1 MNSRFAGLGPRPWSI
16 FFSTA
21 CARARHR
28 AAILA
33 RDAARGAAA
42 LSAAALVAAL
52 LPAPGASAEGE
63 ARISLAE
70 ALRLA
75 EENALQ
81 VKAAEHD
88 SLSAEHGLRAAKDAW
103 FPTFGVTGN
112 AFGFHPQDPLGIGPL
127 ALPADWSEVYATNL
141 RLNYPIYTGGR
152 RGNDIRRQRESL
164 DATSSQIS
172 TERLANAY
180 ESRRAYIGL
189 LIADRMVDSA
199 NASLAR
205 VTLIRTHVGNLHA
218 AGMAD
223 SLDILEAEISLSGAR
238 RLVEEARGERKNA
251 SAALSRLLAF
261 PGDETIVPTEFIPDP
276 EPPSAEPPA
285 IGDIAGRPELSTAS
299 HQIES
304 ARYQKSI
311 VNAGYLPVV
320 NGMGGYALVKPNI
333 GERESDWQDIWWLGL
348 TLSWDLNLGGQEF
361 SRSKQASE
369 AVRSLEMRRKD
380 LEDTLLLQAR
390 IAWNNIGEAYNI
402 YAIRRDEYNLAS
414 RRFALA
420 VDVQKAG
427 RMTVNRLLELET
439 DLTQTQQQ
447 YEAARL
453 QYHAAVTDYLYA
465 VGSGAIR
472 EGF

>member
-1 MNSRFAGLGPRPWSI
+1 MTLP
-16 FFSTA
+16 
-21 CARARHR
+21 
-28 AAILA
+28 
-33 RDAARGAAA
+33 GAAA
-42 LSAAALVAAL
+42 ASFSATSHVAAVVAAAALIAAA
-52 LPAPGASAEGE
+52 LPAPAARAETE
-63 ARISLAE
+63 RRISLAE

-75 EENALQ
+75 EENAFQ
-81 VKAAEHD
+81 VKAAVHD
-88 SLSAEHGLRAAKDAW
+88 SLSAHYGLRAAKDAW
-103 FPTFGVTGN
+103 FPTIGITGN

-152 RGNDIRRQRESL
+152 RGNDVGRQRETL
-164 DATSSQIS
+164 NAASSQIS

-180 ESRRAYIGL
+180 ESRKAYIGL
-189 LIADRMVDSA
+189 LIAERMVESA
-199 NASLAR
+199 NASLER
-205 VTLIRTHVGNLHA
+205 VSLIRTHVGNLFA

-223 SLDILEAEISLSGAR
+223 SLDILEAEISLRGAR
-238 RLVEEARGERKNA
+238 RLAEQARGERQNA
-251 SAALSRLLAF
+251 SAALASLLAL
-261 PGDETIVPTEFIPDP
+261 PGDDTIVPTEFIPDP
-276 EPPSAEPPA
+276 ETPSAQPPA
-285 IGDIAGRPELSTAS
+285 ASDIAGRPELSTAS
-299 HQIES
+299 HQLES
-304 ARYQKSI
+304 ARHQRSI
-311 VNAGYLPVV
+311 VSAGYLPVV

-361 SRSKQASE
+361 SQSKQASE

-390 IAWNNIGEAYNI
+390 IAWNDIGEAYNV
-402 YAIRRDEYNLAS
+402 YAIRREEYTLAS

-427 RMTVNRLLELET
+427 RMTVNRLLELEA

-447 YEAARL
+447 FEAARL

>member
-1 MNSRFAGLGPRPWSI
+1 LPPTPAG
-16 FFSTA
+16 TA
-21 CARARHR
+21 VF
-28 AAILA
+28 
-33 RDAARGAAA
+33 AAA
-42 LSAAALVAAL
+42 VLIAAVSATELLAAS
-52 LPAPGASAEGE
+52 PAASAGGE
-63 ARISLAE
+63 VRISLAE

-75 EENALQ
+75 EENAFQ

-103 FPTFGVTGN
+103 FPTFGITGN
-112 AFGFHPQDPLGIGPL
+112 AFGFQPQDPMGIGPL

-152 RGNDIRRQRESL
+152 RSNDIGRQKETL
-164 DATSSQIS
+164 GAASSQIS
-172 TERLANAY
+172 AERLANAY

-189 LIADRMVDSA
+189 LIADRMVESA

-223 SLDILEAEISLSGAR
+223 SLDILEAEISLRGAR
-238 RLVEEARGERKNA
+238 RLAEEARGERQNA
-251 SAALSRLLAF
+251 SAALARLLAL

-285 IGDIAGRPELSTAS
+285 IHDIAGRPELSTAS

-304 ARYQKSI
+304 ARYQQSI
-311 VNAGYLPVV
+311 TKAGYLPVV

-333 GERESDWQDIWWLGL
+333 GERESNWQDMWWLGL

-361 SRSKQASE
+361 SQSKQASE
-369 AVRSLEMRRKD
+369 TVRSLEMRRRD
-380 LEDTLLLQAR
+380 LENELLLQAR
-390 IAWNNIGEAYNI
+390 VAWNRIGETYNV
-402 YAIRRDEYNLAS
+402 YAIWRDEYSLAS

-427 RMTVNRLLELET
+427 RMTINRLLELEA

-447 YEAARL
+447 FEAARL

>member
-1 MNSRFAGLGPRPWSI
+1 MCVRVR
-16 FFSTA
+16 
-21 CARARHR
+21 R
-28 AAILA
+28 AAVVLTRAAAALA
-33 RDAARGAAA
+33 AASLVTAA
-42 LSAAALVAAL
+42 LSAPAAK
-52 LPAPGASAEGE
+52 AEVE
-63 ARISLAE
+63 RRISLTE

-75 EENALQ
+75 EENATP
-81 VKAAEHD
+81 VKAAVHD
-88 SLSAEHGLRAAKDAW
+88 SLSAEHGLSAAKDAW
-103 FPTFGVTGN
+103 FPTLGVTGN

-152 RGNDIRRQRESL
+152 RSNDIGRQKESL
-164 DATSSQIS
+164 NAASSQIS
-172 TERLANAY
+172 VERLTNAY

-189 LIADRMVDSA
+189 LIAERMVEA
-199 NASLAR
+199 ARASLAR
-205 VTLIRTHVGNLHA
+205 VGLIRTHVGNLHA

-223 SLDILEAEISLSGAR
+223 SLDILEAEISLRGANR
-238 RLVEEARGERKNA
+238 FLEEARGDRQNA
-251 SAALSRLLAF
+251 SAALARLLAL
-261 PGDETIVPTEFIPDP
+261 PGDETIVPTEPVPDP

-285 IGDIAGRPELSTAS
+285 PADIAGRPELAAAS
-299 HQIES
+299 HRIES

-311 VNAGYLPVV
+311 VSAGYLPVV
-320 NGMGGYALVKPNI
+320 NGMGGYALVKPDI
-333 GERESDWQDIWWLGL
+333 GEREGEWQDIWWLGL

-361 SRSKQASE
+361 SQSKQASE

-380 LEDTLLLQAR
+380 LEDALLLQAR
-390 IAWNNIGEAYNI
+390 IAWNNVSEAYNV
-402 YAIRRDEYNLAS
+402 YAIRRDEYSLAS

-427 RMTVNRLLELET
+427 RMTVNRLLELEA

-447 YEAARL
+447 FEAARL
-453 QYHAAVTDYLYA
+453 RYHAAVTDYLYA